1 MTINSREMLVRD
13 IADAL
18 QTHVEGMSRWF
29 LNLTEQETGIW
40 LNPVSADPDCPW
52 SKDNDKVIEIKKSH
66 CMRDL
71 VPWNHLPMNNRR
83 K

>member
-52 SKDNDKVIEIKKSH
+52 SKDNDKVIEIKK
-66 CMRDL
+66 
-71 VPWNHLPMNNRR
+71 NIA
-83 K
+83 